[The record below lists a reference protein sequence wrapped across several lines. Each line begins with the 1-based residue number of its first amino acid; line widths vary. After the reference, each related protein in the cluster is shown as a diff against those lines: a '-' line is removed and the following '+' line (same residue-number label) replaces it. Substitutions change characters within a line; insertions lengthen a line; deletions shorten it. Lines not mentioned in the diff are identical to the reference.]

1 MLSLFCVWVFFPVP
15 LCGLPGGKGT
25 AVPSVC
31 HSGEATAG
39 ETRVAGAQEA
49 EAGRRAGEG
58 GHSLTFV
65 SFGTCFLYNE
75 KTAQNFTFTEQLLVI
90 SFHLKFFFHLICCAC
105 HVIVFCIVYTH
116 THIHI
121 LIDNDRA
128 LCFCKTFVL
137 PQINCEYLFI

>member
-1 MLSLFCVWVFFPVP
+1 MYHNHTIKSYIFIIYGYQMFGEHCLFLVAWFKKKFYKFSMLSLFCVWVFFPVP

-65 SFGTCFLYNE
+65 SFGTCSLYNE
-75 KTAQNFTFTEQLLVI
+75 KTAQNFTFTLHF
-90 SFHLKFFFHLICCAC
+90 S
-105 HVIVFCIVYTH
+105 
-116 THIHI
+116 
-121 LIDNDRA
+121 
-128 LCFCKTFVL
+128 
-137 PQINCEYLFI
+137 